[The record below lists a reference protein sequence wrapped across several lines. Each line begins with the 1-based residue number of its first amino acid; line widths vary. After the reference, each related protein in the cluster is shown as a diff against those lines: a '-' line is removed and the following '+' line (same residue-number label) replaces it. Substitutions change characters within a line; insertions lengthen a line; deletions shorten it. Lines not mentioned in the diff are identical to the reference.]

1 MRIDLQN
8 RIKNDILKTMKQKK
22 QILLT
27 IIVLL
32 CNLVPDRITKLLAI
46 NYLQGEENISYLYNT
61 IILKYVEN
69 TGAFLSVGTNWPD
82 SLKYIVLLILPLL
95 VCLYGLYY
103 CAFKMADKY
112 QLIIIVSIIGGGIG
126 NLIDR
131 LFYNFHVVDFINFG
145 IGSFRT
151 GILNVA
157 DMSVTFG
164 VMFLVIYSL
173 RNHKTKQA

>member
-1 MRIDLQN
+1 
-8 RIKNDILKTMKQKK
+8 MKQKK

-32 CNLVPDRITKLLAI
+32 CNLIPDRITKLIAI
-46 NYLQGEENISYLYNT
+46 NQLQGEENISFFYNT

-69 TGAFLSVGTNWPD
+69 TGAFLSIGNDWPD
-82 SLKYIVLLILPLL
+82 SLKYIFLIIIPLL

-103 CAFKMADKY
+103 CAFKIEDKK
-112 QLIIIVSIIGGGIG
+112 QLIIIVSIIGGGLG

-131 LFYNFHVVDFINFG
+131 LFYNFHVVDFLNFG
-145 IGSFRT
+145 IGSLRT

-164 VMFLVIYSL
+164 VAFLVVYTL
-173 RNHKTKQA
+173 RNQRTN

>member
-1 MRIDLQN
+1 
-8 RIKNDILKTMKQKK
+8 MKQKK

-32 CNLVPDRITKLLAI
+32 CNLIPDRITKLLAI
-46 NYLQGEENISYLYNT
+46 NQLQGEENISFFYNT

-82 SLKYIVLLILPLL
+82 SLKYIALIIIPLL

-103 CAFKMADKY
+103 CAFKMEDKK

-131 LFYNFHVVDFINFG
+131 LFYNFHVVDFLNFG
-145 IGSFRT
+145 IGSLRT

-164 VMFLVIYSL
+164 VVFLAIYTLKNQKS
-173 RNHKTKQA
+173 N